1 MSNKK
6 PLQVLNPCRGLT
18 PKMASNALEVNH
30 FPVSGKAEK

>member
-6 PLQVLNPCRGLT
+6 PLQVFKSCRGLT
-18 PKMASNALEVNH
+18 PKMVSNALGVNH